1 MAARTAL
8 LIFMIDERFGV
19 FSKRAQK
26 HRPPPEKR
34 SPAAGVFVFS
44 FAAFY
49 EKKLKEK
56 GRCERHGGKDGV
68 PRFSAMNE
76 TSGDLEFWRYRPD
89 KGRKPL
95 FAPRGRPLLRSETAC
110 DFQMIFTACRDNS
123 RCTNRRPRSCT
134 SSSSSSRA
142 ARCERRCSGRRCR
155 IRCSAS

>member
-44 FAAFY
+44 FAALY
-49 EKKLKEK
+49 EKAE
-56 GRCERHGGKDGV
+56 GERAMRTAWRQERRPPVFRDERNIGKFGILAL
-68 PRFSAMNE
+68 S
-76 TSGDLEFWRYRPD
+76 SGQRQKAAFCAAR
-89 KGRKPL
+89 
-95 FAPRGRPLLRSETAC
+95 AALLRTETAC

-123 RCTNRRPRSCT
+123 RCTNRRLRSCT

-142 ARCERRCSGRRCR
+142 ARCERRCSGRSCR